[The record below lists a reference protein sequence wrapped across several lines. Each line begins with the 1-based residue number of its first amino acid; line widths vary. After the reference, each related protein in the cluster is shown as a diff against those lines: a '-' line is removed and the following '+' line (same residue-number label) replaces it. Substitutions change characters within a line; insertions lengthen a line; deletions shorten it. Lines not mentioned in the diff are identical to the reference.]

1 MVRELITRRLAAA
14 LCVAYWLFILALP
27 SVARSVSPPALPS
40 NPRYAVEHF
49 GERFGLS
56 AATVTALAQD
66 RQGFLWMGTQTG
78 LLRYDGSR
86 IRRFEEVEKTTGHY
100 IDLLL
105 KAPDGSL
112 WVKGGH
118 GIAHLK
124 QGHFIPLDLPS
135 NAGQLSDVSQV
146 FAVDSE
152 SNVFVSVERGL
163 LRFDG
168 KNLSDVRLFSKED
181 GLPGA
186 VSALTVAADN
196 SVWFVAGD
204 HIGVF
209 APNSTQVAWKP
220 ITGLPT
226 DRVIALTFDGAG
238 TLWLR
243 TVHHVARLNPQT
255 HRMVLDDHG
264 IPPVNADGLPSVD
277 RQGYLLVPSLG
288 GLFHRFDGHWRA
300 ITDKQGLTSNSVITA
315 VEDREGI
322 LWVSGMGTGLDR
334 VVGIKEWSAWTRN
347 EGLPGWLVWDELRD
361 RQGRLWVGTSSGLAL
376 WDTTANKWRVFTE
389 KDGLAGPEVQ
399 MLAVGGDGAIWTLSR
414 TSGLTRIDP
423 HSFHMQRLR
432 TLADAH
438 VPSLKYLRNARFRS
452 IQQAPNGQVWVG
464 GNGFLVLFDPRTADL
479 RPIPVKLPSEIQGST
494 SYLAFSKNGV
504 LWAGGSWGLGR
515 FDGNIWRLFT
525 IKDGLLAGPA
535 ILGGAGDDDVW
546 VSYNEV
552 AGVTHLQIDSS
563 GAPTVRQ
570 FPLDVS
576 VMGKDSRGQVWCGG
590 IDGLVVIAP
599 DGSTRS
605 INHSDGLIW
614 DDTSPMGFLEEQ
626 DGSILIGTSRGLARY
641 VPRDSAVDP
650 KTPGVAL
657 TSIVMGDY
665 DWTGVSQR
673 AVEYKNATFTA
684 EFTPLTLRNP
694 DKAEC
699 RYQLAGLERKF
710 TQTMLREVRYP
721 ALAPGDYQLL
731 VQCRMGNLPWSGS
744 SATFTFEVKPAWW
757 QTWWAHLAAFV
768 FLAINVWFIIRL
780 RTRAINARRKE
791 LEAAVAQR
799 SAELVRKNLE
809 LQEISLTDPLTRAR
823 NRRYFH
829 ETIGADASQSGRAY
843 QRALEEGTLPA
854 DHRDLIFM
862 MVDLDF
868 FKSINDRFGHAAG
881 DRLLQEVAL
890 RLASAMRKSDEL
902 VRWGGEEFLIIS
914 RSTERR
920 QIPAFCSRL
929 LEMIAD
935 EPFDLG
941 PGIDVWMTCSIG
953 WTPYPWLR
961 DDIDALS
968 VEDVIKLADQAMYCA
983 KKMGRNQSIGLLP
996 SAEAM
1001 NAREKITLEKLGDV
1015 SKSTLLEIVSTQN
1028 SVSSDAWQ
1036 Y

>member
-657 TSIVMGDY
+657 TSIMMGDY

-721 ALAPGDYQLL
+721 ALPPGDYQLL

-854 DHRDLIFM
+854 DHRVLIFM

>member
-1 MVRELITRRLAAA
+1 
-14 LCVAYWLFILALP
+14 
-27 SVARSVSPPALPS
+27 
-40 NPRYAVEHF
+40 
-49 GERFGLS
+49 
-56 AATVTALAQD
+56 
-66 RQGFLWMGTQTG
+66 
-78 LLRYDGSR
+78 
-86 IRRFEEVEKTTGHY
+86 
-100 IDLLL
+100 
-105 KAPDGSL
+105 
-112 WVKGGH
+112 
-118 GIAHLK
+118 
-124 QGHFIPLDLPS
+124 
-135 NAGQLSDVSQV
+135 
-146 FAVDSE
+146 
-152 SNVFVSVERGL
+152 
-163 LRFDG
+163 
-168 KNLSDVRLFSKED
+168 
-181 GLPGA
+181 
-186 VSALTVAADN
+186 
-196 SVWFVAGD
+196 
-204 HIGVF
+204 
-209 APNSTQVAWKP
+209 
-220 ITGLPT
+220 
-226 DRVIALTFDGAG
+226 
-238 TLWLR
+238 
-243 TVHHVARLNPQT
+243 
-255 HRMVLDDHG
+255 
-264 IPPVNADGLPSVD
+264 
-277 RQGYLLVPSLG
+277 
-288 GLFHRFDGHWRA
+288 
-300 ITDKQGLTSNSVITA
+300 
-315 VEDREGI
+315 
-322 LWVSGMGTGLDR
+322 
-334 VVGIKEWSAWTRN
+334 
-347 EGLPGWLVWDELRD
+347 
-361 RQGRLWVGTSSGLAL
+361 
-376 WDTTANKWRVFTE
+376 
-389 KDGLAGPEVQ
+389 
-399 MLAVGGDGAIWTLSR
+399 
-414 TSGLTRIDP
+414 
-423 HSFHMQRLR
+423 
-432 TLADAH
+432 
-438 VPSLKYLRNARFRS
+438 
-452 IQQAPNGQVWVG
+452 
-464 GNGFLVLFDPRTADL
+464 
-479 RPIPVKLPSEIQGST
+479 
-494 SYLAFSKNGV
+494 
-504 LWAGGSWGLGR
+504 
-515 FDGNIWRLFT
+515 
-525 IKDGLLAGPA
+525 
-535 ILGGAGDDDVW
+535 
-546 VSYNEV
+546 
-552 AGVTHLQIDSS
+552 
-563 GAPTVRQ
+563 
-570 FPLDVS
+570 
-576 VMGKDSRGQVWCGG
+576 MGKDSRGQVWCGG

-721 ALAPGDYQLL
+721 ALPPGDYQLL

>member
-1 MVRELITRRLAAA
+1 MVGELITRRLAAA

-168 KNLSDVRLFSKED
+168 KNPSDVRLFSKED

-277 RQGYLLVPSLG
+277 RQGYLLGPSLG
-288 GLFHRFDGHWRA
+288 GLFHRFDGHWPA

-614 DDTSPMGFLEEQ
+614 DDTSPLGFLEEQ

-721 ALAPGDYQLL
+721 ALPPGDYQLL

>member
-14 LCVAYWLFILALP
+14 LCVAHWLFILALP

-86 IRRFEEVEKTTGHY
+86 IRRFEEVEKATGHY

>member
-721 ALAPGDYQLL
+721 ALPPGDYQLL

-890 RLASAMRKSDEL
+890 RLASAMRKSDQL

>member
-452 IQQAPNGQVWVG
+452 IQQAPNGQLWVG

-721 ALAPGDYQLL
+721 ALPPGDYQLL

-902 VRWGGEEFLIIS
+902 VRRGGEEFLIIS